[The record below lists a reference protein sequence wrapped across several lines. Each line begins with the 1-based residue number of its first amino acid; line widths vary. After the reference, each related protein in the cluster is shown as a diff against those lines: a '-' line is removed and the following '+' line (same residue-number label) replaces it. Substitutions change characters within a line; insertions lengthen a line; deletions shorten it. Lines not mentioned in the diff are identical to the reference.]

1 MIVVI
6 GMQEKQSGIQLSEL
20 GLKQRMTTKWYSLT
34 GSKWESVFIHVGRG
48 LSGFCGASVL

>member
-6 GMQEKQSGIQLSEL
+6 GTQEKQSGIQLSEL
-20 GLKQRMTTKWYSLT
+20 GLKQRMTTKCYLI
-34 GSKWESVFIHVGRG
+34 GRKWESVLIRVGRG